1 MLTGL
6 QTSDLGHIIM
16 TMAGNP
22 REIAAGRFKA
32 ECLALLDRVAET
44 GETYIVTKHGRPVA
58 QIAPLSKASTRSLK
72 GSVAVMGDI
81 VGPVLGDWDVEG

>member
-1 MLTGL
+1 MLTSL
-6 QTSDLGHIIM
+6 PNSNLGHIIM
-16 TMAGNP
+16 TMTAAP
-22 REIAAGRFKA
+22 REIPAGRFKA
-32 ECLALLDRVAET
+32 ECLALLDRVAAT

-72 GSVAVMGDI
+72 GSVAVTGDI